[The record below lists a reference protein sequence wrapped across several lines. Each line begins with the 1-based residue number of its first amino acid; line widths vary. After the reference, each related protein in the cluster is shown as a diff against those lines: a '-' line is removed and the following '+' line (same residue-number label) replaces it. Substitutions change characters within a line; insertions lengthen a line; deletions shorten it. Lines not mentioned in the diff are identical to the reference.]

1 MNVYLEQLAQ
11 SVTTASDL
19 ESLTRPLLALL
30 QEMTGL
36 DSTYLTKVDQ
46 TAGFQQILYAMNTA
60 ELTLPEGLKVPW
72 EDTLCRRAILQ
83 ERFVTQDVSAIWGDS
98 DAARELGLQTYVSVP
113 VYLSD
118 GELFGTLCGASAV
131 PTEVEAKHSKIL
143 QLFAQLI
150 AWQLERERQ
159 LSLQSQRAQD
169 AEHRLH
175 GMSLLAELG
184 DLCLLASSLTEV
196 LQKAS
201 VLLQRLPDW
210 PLVLPFRQRAA
221 KAELLVTLKLTPD
234 QHEAVYYLI
243 RCYSKKAMEQGEVLW
258 LCQEENEAVSAMR
271 AMLGLKPTGA
281 VACITAE
288 NHDELEGGILLL
300 SQSDDLPDPSLILS
314 CTNYLSLLATRLYDQ
329 SRLLQMNKELSVHAL
344 HDPLTGLAN
353 RRYLQESLQ
362 RTMAQKSR
370 HGGQLLLAFID
381 LDKFKQINDE
391 HGHQIGDAF
400 LVALASRLQ
409 AVMRE
414 GDLVARYGGDEFIVM
429 ACLAAEDDANRASNS
444 LSVKL
449 QQATSGTFVLQGVSL
464 QYAGPSIG
472 MVLWQPGGADMES
485 LIQQADQA
493 MYQVKQQRK
502 AAVKS

>member
-1 MNVYLEQLAQ
+1 MNLYLEQLAQ

-36 DSTYLTKVDQ
+36 DSTYLTKIDQ

-60 ELTLPEGLKVPW
+60 SLTLPEGLKVPW

-83 ERFVTQDVSAIWGDS
+83 ERFVTQDVPEVWGDS

-113 VYLSD
+113 VYLSN
-118 GELFGTLCGASAV
+118 GELFGTLCGASAAQA
-131 PTEVEAKHSKIL
+131 EVDERHSKIL

-150 AWQLERERQ
+150 AWQLEREGQ
-159 LSLQSQRAQD
+159 LSLQSLRAQE

-201 VLLQRLPDW
+201 TLLQQLPDW
-210 PLVLPFRQRAA
+210 PLVLPFRQRAGET
-221 KAELLVTLKLTPD
+221 ELLVTLKLTPD
-234 QHEAVYYLI
+234 QYEAVYYLI
-243 RCYSKKAMEQGEVLW
+243 RCYSKKALEQDEVIW
-258 LCQEENEAVSAMR
+258 LCQGENEAVSAMR
-271 AMLGLKPTGA
+271 TMLGLKPSGA

-300 SQSDDLPDPSLILS
+300 SQGDHLPDSSLILS

-353 RRYLQESLQ
+353 RRYLHESLQ
-362 RTMAQKSR
+362 RTMAQKNR

-381 LDKFKQINDE
+381 LDKFKQINDDY
-391 HGHQIGDAF
+391 GHQIGDAF
-400 LVALASRLQ
+400 LVALAERLQ

-429 ACLAAEDDANRASNS
+429 ACLAANDDASRANNS
-444 LSVKL
+444 LSAKL
-449 QQATSGTFVLQGVSL
+449 QQATSGTFALQGVTL

-472 MVLWQPGGADMES
+472 IVQWQPGGKDMES
-485 LIQQADQA
+485 LILQADQA
-493 MYQVKQQRK
+493 MYLVKQQRK
-502 AAVKS
+502 AAGKS

>member
-1 MNVYLEQLAQ
+1 MNLYLEQLAQ

-46 TAGFQQILYAMNTA
+46 AAGYQQILYAMNTA
-60 ELTLPEGLKVPW
+60 SLILPEGLKVPW
-72 EDTLCRRAILQ
+72 GDTLCRRAILQ
-83 ERFVTQDVSAIWGDS
+83 QRFVTQDVPAIWGDS

-131 PTEVEAKHSKIL
+131 QTEVEDKHSKIL

-159 LSLQSQRAQD
+159 LLQQSKRAQE

-184 DLCLLASSLTEV
+184 DLCLLASSLNEV
-196 LQKAS
+196 LKKAT
-201 VLLQRLPDW
+201 VLLQQLPEW
-210 PLVLPFRQRAA
+210 PLVLPFRQHTGQP
-221 KAELLVTLKLTPD
+221 ELLATPKLTME
-234 QHEAVYYLI
+234 QHDAVYYLI
-243 RCYSKKAMEQGEVLW
+243 RCYSQKAVQQKQLLW
-258 LCQEENEAVSAMR
+258 LCDGSNEAINAMR
-271 AMLGLKPTGA
+271 DILGLKPIGP

-288 NHDELEGGILLL
+288 SHEELEGGILLL
-300 SQSDDLPDPSLILS
+300 SNQDELPESTLLHS
-314 CTNYLSLLATRLYDQ
+314 CSYYLSLLATRLYDQ
-329 SRLLQMNKELSVHAL
+329 SCLEQMNKELSVHAL
-344 HDPLTGLAN
+344 HDPLTSLAN
-353 RRYLQESLQ
+353 RRYLHESLQ
-362 RTMAQKSR
+362 RTMAQKKR

-381 LDKFKQINDE
+381 LDKFKRINDDY
-391 HGHQIGDAF
+391 GHQVGDAF
-400 LVALASRLQ
+400 LLALAKRLQ

-429 ACLAAEDDANRASNS
+429 ACLAADDDVELATSRLHA
-444 LSVKL
+444 KL
-449 QQATSGTFVLQGVSL
+449 METTSGT
-464 QYAGPSIG
+464 
-472 MVLWQPGGADMES
+472 
-485 LIQQADQA
+485 LI
-493 MYQVKQQRK
+493 YRE
-502 AAVKS
+502 